1 MLATNKS
8 CLQLIAK
15 TASRPISGRTSAK
28 CWKPRSLSTP
38 DTNNIAAARPRR
50 NQRDFL
56 FTGRRFSH
64 LHRRRHLRL
73 DGELHQLVAVSSL
86 GLRHNSVALASPA
99 PGLPLRW
106 PRRSAER
113 RRARTGH
120 VVENCHRRSAP
131 VHVAGVRLSC
141 RTRPRAPF
149 DFPIRLLLSR
159 CYGH

>member
-1 MLATNKS
+1 M
-8 CLQLIAK
+8 IAK

-38 DTNNIAAARPRR
+38 DTNNIAAAQPRR
-50 NQRDFL
+50 NQRDFF

-86 GLRHNSVALASPA
+86 GLRHNLVALASPA
-99 PGLPLRW
+99 AGLPLRW

-141 RTRPRAPF
+141 RSSQELPSTF
-149 DFPIRLLLSR
+149 LLDF
-159 CYGH
+159 